1 MDTEFEKGDPNATVL
16 RLALAEGAAEF
27 IGELISGNVGNAR
40 HAAWTRGKELEI
52 ESAFVRD
59 MDGTDLTAWFYDRRI
74 GSDEPY
80 DMGYWV
86 GYRIVKAYYLQAKD
100 RKAALKEIIEIDD
113 PKAFLAKSGWT
124 PGMKLPESI
133 DAAD

>member
-1 MDTEFEKGDPNATVL
+1 
-16 RLALAEGAAEF
+16 
-27 IGELISGNVGNAR
+27 
-40 HAAWTRGKELEI
+40 LEI

-59 MDGTDLTAWFYDRRI
+59 MDGIDLSAWFYNYRK

-80 DMGYWV
+80 DLGYWV

-100 RKAALKEIIEIDD
+100 RKAALKDIIELDD

-124 PGMKLPESI
+124 PGMKLPASDDRVE
-133 DAAD
+133 